1 MPSTRRHSYDLNFKL
16 KIVAEAEAVDN
27 NREIAREYGISE
39 SMVRKWRN
47 QQHVLFSGELK
58 MTAKRASMGVFNSG
72 HDSFFECLPHFVGA
86 RSDVNHFKHVL
97 LITRSFKSCG
107 INNAL
112 DGTEDSMKMIWFGTT
127 TKKKKQKTK
136 KSRLTT
142 SLRQTAQ
149 PSFHTNGSF
158 QSHPVL
164 FRTNKSDKVDDQRC
178 LSFVYS
184 FTGIYLHIYFSL
196 ALIIREIWK
205 SYISLRENTRL

>member
-1 MPSTRRHSYDLNFKL
+1 M
-16 KIVAEAEAVDN
+16 
-27 NREIAREYGISE
+27 
-39 SMVRKWRN
+39 
-47 QQHVLFSGELK
+47 
-58 MTAKRASMGVFNSG
+58 
-72 HDSFFECLPHFVGA
+72 
-86 RSDVNHFKHVL
+86 L
-97 LITRSFKSCG
+97 LITRSLNSCG

-112 DGTEDSMKMIWFGTT
+112 DGTEDSMKMIWFGMT
-127 TKKKKQKTK
+127 TKKKKQKMK
-136 KSRLTT
+136 KSH
-142 SLRQTAQ
+142 
-149 PSFHTNGSF
+149 PF